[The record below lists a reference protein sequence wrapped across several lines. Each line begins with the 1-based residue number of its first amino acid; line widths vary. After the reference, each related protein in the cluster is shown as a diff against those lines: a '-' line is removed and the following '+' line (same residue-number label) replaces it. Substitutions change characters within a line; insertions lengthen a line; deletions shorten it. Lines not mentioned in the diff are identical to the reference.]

1 MLSAGGSGELNDG
14 TSEHKG
20 GTREHDIWTGKH
32 GVEHS
37 CKQASVVF
45 LQNTCIP
52 SAAKYIRYVPHY
64 LARDLLVQG
73 LTLLHCLHLGLPYRQ

>member
-1 MLSAGGSGELNDG
+1 MMEQVNIRVEQENL
-14 TSEHKG
+14 TSELVNMVWNIH
-20 GTREHDIWTGKH
+20 
-32 GVEHS
+32 V
-37 CKQASVVF
+37 KQASVAF

-73 LTLLHCLHLGLPYRQ
+73 LTLLHSLHLGLPYRQ